1 MVKNIKYRF
10 IHRKYNGHFL
20 AVNQEM
26 NILECLHEDCK
37 IISSDCRLTPFD
49 IHCVSSNGVLKIDSN
64 LLTYSSFDDK
74 LTSPHLLI
82 DSRSLL
88 EHILDDVVVKKCIKK
103 EI

>member
-1 MVKNIKYRF
+1 MTKNVKYRF

-49 IHCVSSNGVLKIDSN
+49 IHCVSSNSVLKIDSN
-64 LLTYSSFDDK
+64 LLTYSSSDGK

-82 DSRSLL
+82 DRRSSL
-88 EHILDDVVVKKCIKK
+88 EHIWDDAVVKKYIKEK
-103 EI
+103 I